1 VPRCY
6 DNLHPESLPDELD
19 TARRAGVVPV
29 EATSD
34 NLSEMAAQGRRMIYA
49 VSGDR
54 LLVALREA
62 MGEHISHAV
71 LVGGGPVRA
80 AGEFEAGTTEDSVEI
95 MALDN
100 LSGHYRPGSE
110 SLEIAT
116 AAFEARGATVRAE
129 GVRDWG
135 MGRS

>member
-1 VPRCY
+1 MPRCY

-54 LLVALREA
+54 LLVARREA

-80 AGEFEAGTTEDSVEI
+80 AGEFEA
-95 MALDN
+95 
-100 LSGHYRPGSE
+100 SGSSNFRRSSAAASPMWGWSAPRGPRSE
-110 SLEIAT
+110 TSS
-116 AAFEARGATVRAE
+116 RR
-129 GVRDWG
+129 WG
-135 MGRS
+135 R